1 MAIVINGG
9 ANDDGKINYL
19 SLLNNI
25 IFTNVSSDNE
35 KRGVLY
41 LPKEISKKQLE
52 TLYGFALSVL
62 DFDISVVYDMCRID
76 KMTVGEVF
84 ELDKQENLKEK
95 LDDYVLKKVRLKY
108 E

>member
-1 MAIVINGG
+1 MPITIEKPLRSTPHRVQAGNPSITVTENADAYILQ
-9 ANDDGKINYL
+9 ADK
-19 SLLNNI
+19 NI
-25 IFTNVSSDNE
+25 IKVEDT
-35 KRGVLY
+35 
-41 LPKEISKKQLE
+41 LE
-52 TLYGFALSVL
+52 ALYGFALSVL

-76 KMTVGEVF
+76 EMTVGEVF